1 MGGRHGARPRPGA
14 AAALRRRVAAALAL
28 AILLLAV
35 GCRGSD
41 DEGAPATSVPT
52 TPPTEVTTTMVAST
66 TLVTVPG
73 NPRPVT
79 TLSSAIGPGTATLGG
94 TVSGPEGPVAGATVR
109 VERLVGDQV
118 AAATVTSDAGG
129 QWTLSAVNGGRY
141 RLRAWRP
148 PDLAMLRPTLV
159 FVEATENKAV
169 TLGMARYGEGNAV
182 AAFTPAAPTADKP
195 ATLVVTVSNGGIDG
209 EGVLH
214 ASPRPGVTVQL
225 VVTAGLTLDSPD
237 TTVTDGSG
245 NASFTARCAPPGPP
259 AVAAVVEGA
268 RRAVDVPPCGG
279 RG

>member
-1 MGGRHGARPRPGA
+1 MTPRRPTA
-14 AAALRRRVAAALAL
+14 AAVALAV
-28 AILLLAV
+28 AVLLVAG
-35 GCRGSD
+35 GCRGSG
-41 DEGAPATSVPT
+41 DERTPATTVPT
-52 TPPTEVTTTMVAST
+52 PPPTEAITTTMAATT

-79 TLSSAIGPGTATLGG
+79 TLSPALGPGTATLGG

-118 AAATVTSDAGG
+118 AATTATSDAGG
-129 QWTLSAVNGGRY
+129 QWTVSSVNGGRY

-169 TLGMARYGEGNAV
+169 ALGMARYGEGNAV
-182 AAFTPAAPTADKP
+182 AAFAPGPPTADKP
-195 ATLVVTVSNGGIDG
+195 TTLVVTVSNGGIDG

-225 VVTAGLTLDSPD
+225 LVTAGLTLESPD
-237 TTVTDGSG
+237 TAVTDGAG
-245 NASFTARCAPPGPP
+245 NASFTVRCAPPGPP
-259 AVAAVVEGA
+259 AATAVVEGA
-268 RRAVDVPPCGG
+268 RRPVDLPPCGA
-279 RG
+279 RT

>member
-1 MGGRHGARPRPGA
+1 LRARIERDQRGPGA
-14 AAALRRRVAAALAL
+14 AAAALAL
-28 AILLLAV
+28 MVLLLAA
-35 GCRGSD
+35 GCRGSK
-41 DEGAPATSVPT
+41 DEGAPATTAPAP
-52 TPPTEVTTTMVAST
+52 PPTEVTTTTAASTT

-109 VERLVGDQV
+109 VERLVGDKV
-118 AAATVTSDAGG
+118 ATTTVTSDAGG
-129 QWTLSAVNGGRY
+129 QWTLSSVNGGRY

-148 PDLAMLRPTLV
+148 PDLAMLQPTL
-159 FVEATENKAV
+159 FFLEASENKAV
-169 TLGMARYGEGNAV
+169 PLGMARYGEGNAV
-182 AAFTPAAPTADKP
+182 AAFAPGPPTAERP

-225 VVTAGLTLDSPD
+225 LVTAGLTLESPD
-237 TTVTDGSG
+237 TTITDGSG
-245 NASFTARCAPPGPP
+245 TASFTVRCAPPGPP
-259 AVAAVVEGA
+259 AATAVIDGA
-268 RRAVDVPPCGG
+268 RRTVDVARCGA

>member
-1 MGGRHGARPRPGA
+1 M
-14 AAALRRRVAAALAL
+14 RRRAAAALAL
-28 AILLLAV
+28 SLAVLLLAE

-41 DEGAPATSVPT
+41 EEGAPATSAPT
-52 TPPTEVTTTMVAST
+52 TPPPTEAPATTAASTT

-79 TLSSAIGPGTATLGG
+79 TLSSAIGPGTASLAG

-109 VERLVGDQV
+109 VERLVGDDV
-118 AAATVTSDAGG
+118 AATTVTSDAGG
-129 QWTLSAVNGGRY
+129 QWALSSVNGGRY

-159 FVEATENKAV
+159 FVEATGNMSVPLA
-169 TLGMARYGEGNAV
+169 MARYGEGNAV
-182 AAFTPAAPTADKP
+182 ATFAPGPPTADKP

-225 VVTAGLTLDSPD
+225 QVTAGLTLEPPD

-245 NASFTARCAPPGPP
+245 NASFTVRCAPPGPP
-259 AVAAVVEGA
+259 AVTAVVEGA
-268 RRAVDVPPCGG
+268 RRPVDVPPCGA
-279 RG
+279 R

>member
-1 MGGRHGARPRPGA
+1 M
-14 AAALRRRVAAALAL
+14 RRRAAAALAL
-28 AILLLAV
+28 SLTVLLLAA
-35 GCRGSD
+35 GCRGSR
-41 DEGAPATSVPT
+41 DEVAPATSAPAP
-52 TPPTEVTTTMVAST
+52 PPTEATTTTTVASTT

-109 VERLVGDQV
+109 VERLVGDDV

-141 RLRAWRP
+141 RVRAWRP
-148 PDLAMLRPTLV
+148 PDLAMLQPTLV
-159 FVEATENKAV
+159 FLEASENKALA
-169 TLGMARYGEGNAV
+169 LGMTRYGEGNAV
-182 AAFTPAAPTADKP
+182 AVFAPGPPTADKP

-225 VVTAGLTLDSPD
+225 LVSAGLVLESPD

-245 NASFTARCAPPGPP
+245 TAAFTVRCMPPGPP
-259 AVAAVVEGA
+259 AVTAVIDGA
-268 RRAVDVPPCGG
+268 RRNVEVPPCGA
-279 RG
+279 RS